1 MAQMQKGIPEARRLL
16 TMEAEAVRALAD
28 RLDGAFAEAVA
39 MVEAC
44 RGRVVVTGV
53 GKSGHVGRKIA
64 ATLASTGTP
73 AFFVHAGEALHGD
86 LGMIRPEDLV
96 IAIAHS
102 GETPEVLQFR
112 EALRAIGSKVIA
124 LTGRPSSTLAR
135 SADLVLDTG
144 VQEEGDT
151 LNLAPTVSST
161 ATLALGDA
169 LAVALMARRN
179 FTRADFGR
187 YHPGGALGKAV
198 AASQQ
203 KGDG

>member
-1 MAQMQKGIPEARRLL
+1 MLKGISEARRLL
-16 TMEAEAVRALAD
+16 MMEAKAVLALSE
-28 RLDGAFAEAVA
+28 RLGGAFEEALA

-102 GETPEVLQFR
+102 GETPEVLRFR
-112 EALRAIGSKVIA
+112 EAVKAIGPRLIA

-135 SADLVLDTG
+135 SADLVLETG

-151 LNLAPTVSST
+151 LNLAPTVSAT

-169 LAVALMARRN
+169 LAVALMARRD
-179 FTRADFGR
+179 FTRADFGK
-187 YHPGGALGKAV
+187 YHPGGALGKAI

-203 KGDG
+203 KGES